1 MSCTEGSGPEKFR
14 RHHAD
19 SLQSYT
25 KHLNTHTLFC
35 ESGETHTESLHTQDR
50 FPLAISEPAIN
61 IMTMV
66 TYSPRSPNHNYTLS
80 PRNYHHEWN
89 EHITTHTE
97 NNNRFFKDNHKGVFS
112 PFLSLILFCSLIWF
126 LFSLLRPQLHV
137 FLKQKKTPVN
147 F

>member
-35 ESGETHTESLHTQDR
+35 ESGETYTESLHTQDR

-66 TYSPRSPNHNYTLS
+66 TYSPRSPNHNYTLPPEIIITNETNIS
-80 PRNYHHEWN
+80 PHTQK
-89 EHITTHTE
+89 TTIGFLKTTTKVS
-97 NNNRFFKDNHKGVFS
+97 FLLFS
-112 PFLSLILFCSLIWF
+112 PSFCFVHLFDFCLVFFALSCTCF
-126 LFSLLRPQLHV
+126 
-137 FLKQKKTPVN
+137 
-147 F
+147 